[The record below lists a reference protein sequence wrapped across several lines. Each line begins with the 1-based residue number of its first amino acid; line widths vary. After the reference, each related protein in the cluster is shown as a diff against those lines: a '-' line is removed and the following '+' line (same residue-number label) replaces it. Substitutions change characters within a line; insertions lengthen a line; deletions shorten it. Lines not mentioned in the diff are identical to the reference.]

1 MESSINF
8 FRKNRYCLILALFI
22 LSFYSGRSICALAK
36 NHAVTADSPTIV
48 IDAGHG
54 GMDPGKISASGIEEK
69 DINLSIALYLKQ
81 LFENHGYNVV
91 MTRTSDCDLS
101 SKNSKHPKTE
111 DLSKRTAL
119 MSQNNVAASVSIHQ
133 NSFEDSSSY
142 GPQVFYFSSSK
153 SGKALA
159 DSVLSALNASLGIKQ
174 PRQIKANKDYF
185 ILKKSTS
192 PSVIVECGFLSNPD
206 ETLLLSD
213 KTYQKKLAQAIY
225 IGITDYLNQAYPK
238 YLQ

>member
-1 MESSINF
+1 
-8 FRKNRYCLILALFI
+8 
-22 LSFYSGRSICALAK
+22 
-36 NHAVTADSPTIV
+36 
-48 IDAGHG
+48 
-54 GMDPGKISASGIEEK
+54 
-69 DINLSIALYLKQ
+69 
-81 LFENHGYNVV
+81 
-91 MTRTSDCDLS
+91 
-101 SKNSKHPKTE
+101 
-111 DLSKRTAL
+111 

-142 GPQVFYFSSSK
+142 GPQVFYFYSSA

-159 DSVLSALNASLGIKQ
+159 GSVLSALNASLGIKQ

-213 KTYQKKLAQAIY
+213 KTYQKKPPLYGRFSCFLFIFLAQHVVLYFKGFCNSFFKILFRSCSFRAGLLTADSGEFIPLSFTNVSSY
-225 IGITDYLNQAYPK
+225 TNSFVFFCSVLLRLLMYLISPSTK
-238 YLQ
+238 HLR

>member
-1 MESSINF
+1 MNWNIYF
-8 FRKNRYCLILALFI
+8 QAFTVRTWRKR
-22 LSFYSGRSICALAK
+22 LSNLNTFLLPIYTGEYIPYLRKQQPA
-36 NHAVTADSPTIV
+36 
-48 IDAGHG
+48 HG
-54 GMDPGKISASGIEEK
+54 GIDPGKISASGIEEK

-91 MTRTSDCDLS
+91 MTRTTDCDLS

-142 GPQVFYFSSSK
+142 GPQVFYFYSSA

-159 DSVLSALNASLGIKQ
+159 GSVLSALNASLGIKQ